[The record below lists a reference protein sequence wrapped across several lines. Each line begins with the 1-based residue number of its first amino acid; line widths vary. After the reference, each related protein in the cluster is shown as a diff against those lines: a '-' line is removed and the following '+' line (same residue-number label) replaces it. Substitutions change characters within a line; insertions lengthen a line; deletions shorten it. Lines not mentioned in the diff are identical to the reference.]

1 MTSLKDVP
9 WGEFVRNPAL
19 WSLLVVHCS
28 HGVGPLICLSWMP
41 TYYNQVRFASV
52 AHSPD
57 SPELMQH

>member
-41 TYYNQVRFASV
+41 TYYNQVPSASRSSARV
-52 AHSPD
+52 
-57 SPELMQH
+57 

>member
-1 MTSLKDVP
+1 MCLWPSAADKVTSLKDVP

-41 TYYNQVRFASV
+41 TYYNTVRMPVQS
-52 AHSPD
+52 
-57 SPELMQH
+57 